1 MDVATRLREATSRWL
16 DTGRRVVARPYV
28 MDTLMVLLVLVFA
41 VSESI
46 QDSKGRLTV
55 GAGGFGAALALPLI
69 WRRRWPA
76 PVFTVIAG
84 VALLQW
90 LTASPLAADI
100 AVLIALHAVGR
111 YEERRRL
118 VVGAALIAEL
128 GVVLAVV
135 RWAPADEK
143 ITSSVL
149 LTGTVTAALVLGV
162 YSRTRQAYLRSVL
175 DRATTA
181 ERERDQQAML
191 AVADERARISRDMHD
206 IVAHSLSVMIALSDG
221 AAAAVHSDPEAA
233 VTTMGQASALGRQA
247 LGEVRR
253 LLGDE
258 HGAGVAPE
266 PLDLAPQPGI
276 AQLDELVERVRTAG
290 LTVEFTMAGQE
301 PDLPPG
307 IQLTVYRMIQEAL
320 TNVLKHAPA
329 ATRATVALYFR
340 AGVIDIQVENDDRTP
355 PAARTPTGRAGRGLA
370 GMRERA
376 AVFGGTIESGRLA
389 DGGWR
394 VTSHLPVDGARL
406 R

>member
-1 MDVATRLREATSRWL
+1 MDLTKRVPETVSCWFDA
-16 DTGRRVVARPYV
+16 GRRTVARPYV

-41 VSESI
+41 VSESVH
-46 QDSKGRLTV
+46 DNKGRLTV
-55 GAGGFGAALALPLI
+55 GAGGFGLALALPLI

-90 LTASPLAADI
+90 LTVVPLAADI
-100 AVLIALHAVGR
+100 AVLIALHAVGS

-135 RWAPADEK
+135 RWAQAEEK
-143 ITSSVL
+143 FTSFIL

-162 YSRTRQAYLRSVL
+162 YSRTRRAYVQSVL

-221 AAAAVHSDPEAA
+221 AAAAVRSDPEAA
-233 VTTMGQASALGRQA
+233 VTTMGQASTLGRQA

-258 HGAGVAPE
+258 AAQE

-276 AQLDELVERVRTAG
+276 AQLDELVERVRSAG
-290 LTVEFTMAGQE
+290 LTVEFTTAGQA

-307 IQLTVYRMIQEAL
+307 IQLAVYRMVQEAL
-320 TNVLKHAPA
+320 TNVLKHAPTA
-329 ATRATVALYFR
+329 SRASVILHYR
-340 AGVIDIQVENDDRTP
+340 AGFIHIQVENDEKTVP
-355 PAARTPTGRAGRGLA
+355 GARTPVGRAGRGLA

-376 AVFGGTIESGRLA
+376 AVFSGTIESGRLA

-394 VTSHLPVDGARL
+394 VIAHLPMDEVSPR
-406 R
+406 